1 MFIHDTFLTE
11 LGKGGKGEGDSKS
24 YKTKNLKLMEDKFTI
39 HYPIPK
45 NKKMA
50 CMFPI
55 IIRLEK
61 LTKQKPDYNI
71 PRGKT
76 MAYKLLYIP
85 MKINY

>member
-1 MFIHDTFLTE
+1 
-11 LGKGGKGEGDSKS
+11 
-24 YKTKNLKLMEDKFTI
+24 MEDKFTT
-39 HYPIPK
+39 HDPIPK

-61 LTKQKPDYNI
+61 LTKQKPDYNK

-85 MKINY
+85 MMINKINY